1 MKNKM
6 LADHRYERRPR
17 PALNVDINRTL
28 AMFNVPADMLAGLE
42 RLKKRYGGFIK
53 VSDNVR
59 IHSVLTPIQ
68 HSPDPNTR
76 AVQKRF
82 PYSELTSRRIFP
94 FATCPGEPAVRSP
107 KTLHNWRFLC
117 RSTNSEAVVSLLCS
131 NPCDGVSAGPLAL
144 SSKYCD
150 RVAQFTLRGWSSSQD
165 GCGGAVSF
173 EAVQRYPRQNAR
185 DVRVLALSQPSDH
198 LASIA
203 PPHVPFFNL
212 SHAENIRTP
221 RYKAYRAADGP
232 SLYRDFSVSAIAE
245 KRELDRARDTDTPI
259 KAAAFNNNT
268 KTLRELLAGTDLP
281 LSDAL
286 GVASRYG
293 RVEALDLLLQHKCSV
308 NAIDSNGES
317 ALSNAVLSEDAV
329 LMIRH
334 LLTVDGIKVDLH
346 RTTPESMKTSL
357 HLACFKGLADIVRI
371 LLAAKANPDPPG
383 YVYPKHCQLRNILQ
397 CMMSC

>member
-173 EAVQRYPRQNAR
+173 EAIQRYPRQNAR
-185 DVRVLALSQPSDH
+185 DVRVLALSQPSNH

-221 RYKAYRAADGP
+221 GTKLTVQQTDPACTGTFPCRRSP
-232 SLYRDFSVSAIAE
+232 
-245 KRELDRARDTDTPI
+245 KRGNWIGHGTPI
-259 KAAAFNNNT
+259 
-268 KTLRELLAGTDLP
+268 
-281 LSDAL
+281 
-286 GVASRYG
+286 
-293 RVEALDLLLQHKCSV
+293 LLLKP
-308 NAIDSNGES
+308 
-317 ALSNAVLSEDAV
+317 
-329 LMIRH
+329 RH
-334 LLTVDGIKVDLH
+334 ST
-346 RTTPESMKTSL
+346 TTPRHYASCWLGQIFLCRML
-357 HLACFKGLADIVRI
+357 WVWLADMGV
-371 LLAAKANPDPPG
+371 
-383 YVYPKHCQLRNILQ
+383 
-397 CMMSC
+397 